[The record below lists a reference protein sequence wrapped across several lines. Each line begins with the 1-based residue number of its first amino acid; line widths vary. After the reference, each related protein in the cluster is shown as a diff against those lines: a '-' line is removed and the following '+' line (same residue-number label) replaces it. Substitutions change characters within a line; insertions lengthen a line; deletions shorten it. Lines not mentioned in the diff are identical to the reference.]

1 MIEQGWERHID
12 LSNGLSEVCK
22 WTSIIMIG
30 IEIWYL
36 CWKWLHHSIQ
46 QRHWLRWCW
55 KIIEKWWLN
64 EGVKKNNLLQSIL
77 WNAWKKVHG
86 FTFSV
91 PAYLIFLIA
100 TLRIFFPFL
109 IRLDL
114 CNFMI
119 PAFTLCFWCP
129 SGHPDFTLCTFQIQH
144 LLLLSSYMSFS
155 LCLDLVPLCSYS
167 CGSEADCACW

>member
-1 MIEQGWERHID
+1 MIEQGWGRHID

-30 IEIWYL
+30 IELWYL

-100 TLRIFFPFL
+100 TLRIFFSFFDKTRLVQFYDSCFYSMFLMSQWSSWFYFMYFPNSTSTTSFL
-109 IRLDL
+109 IYV
-114 CNFMI
+114 FFFV
-119 PAFTLCFWCP
+119 PWF
-129 SGHPDFTLCTFQIQH
+129 G
-144 LLLLSSYMSFS
+144 SS
-155 LCLDLVPLCSYS
+155 LQL
-167 CGSEADCACW
+167 